1 MPREAPEGIIVER
14 TAGEDVPKL
23 ISAADDARTISEL
36 SRLKFAGNASGI
48 PEVVRA
54 EEAAVGAIVE
64 EITSMLSSVSTATER
79 AAELLVKDMASL
91 EDSSGPRPPDRE
103 TADATVGTADV
114 SASGL
119 VERLDMDSG
128 HGEDVRDS
136 ETGFEASDDGAPGSG
151 NVPVRV
157 EVQSEGSTTPGV
169 VPPRTETTAGVEAEP
184 GVSLSIEIT
193 AGVDPMSEVSGSME
207 NGFS

>member
-1 MPREAPEGIIVER
+1 M

-64 EITSMLSSVSTATER
+64 EITSMMSSVPTATER
-79 AAELLVKDMASL
+79 ATELVVKETVLL

-114 SASGL
+114 PASGF
-119 VERLDMDSG
+119 VGRLDIDSG
-128 HGEDVRDS
+128 HGEDMRDI
-136 ETGFEASDDGAPGSG
+136 ETGFEESEDGGPGSG

-169 VPPRTETTAGVEAEP
+169 DPPRTETTAGVETVP
-184 GVSLSIEIT
+184 GVSESI
-193 AGVDPMSEVSGSME
+193 E
-207 NGFS
+207 NGFA

>member
-1 MPREAPEGIIVER
+1 MVEM

-36 SRLKFAGNASGI
+36 LTVKFAGNSSGM

-64 EITSMLSSVSTATER
+64 EMTSMLSPVFMATESGT
-79 AAELLVKDMASL
+79 ELLAKDTGLL
-91 EDSSGPRPPDRE
+91 EDSSCPRPPDRD
-103 TADATVGTADV
+103 TADATVGTADD

-119 VERLDMDSG
+119 VRRLGMEDM
-128 HGEDVRDS
+128 RDS
-136 ETGFEASDDGAPGSG
+136 ETGFEASDDEAPASG

-157 EVQSEGSTTPGV
+157 EVQSDGSMSPGV
-169 VPPRTETTAGVEAEP
+169 VPPRTGTTAGVDVEP
-184 GVSLSIEIT
+184 GVS
-193 AGVDPMSEVSGSME
+193 GSKE
-207 NGFS
+207 DGFS